1 MKAIML
7 VLVGLV
13 IGSIIHEPI
22 ARAWSDNDLGRAINN
37 IDASLTRIANALEKC
52 K

>member
-13 IGSIIHEPI
+13 IGSIFHDPI
-22 ARAWSDNDLGRAINN
+22 ARAWADNDMGRAINN
-37 IDASLTRIANALEKC
+37 IDANITRIANALEKC